1 MIYTLLIN
9 SVAVFVTAY
18 MLDGVYI
25 KNFFTA
31 IGVAILLGL
40 VNTFVRPILVFLTL
54 PITVITFGL
63 FLIVINAL
71 ILMFVDALVGGFK
84 IRSFGWAVL
93 MSIMLSIIS
102 TILFWI
108 F

>member
-18 MLDGVYI
+18 ILDGVYI

-71 ILMFVDALVGGFK
+71 ILMLVDALVGGFK

-93 MSIMLSIIS
+93 MSIMLSIVS